1 MLYRFMLLVFL
12 LSSSTL
18 PLIAVPSLTATPIR
32 HVVIIIDENHSF
44 DNLFGVYPFGWP
56 PIVDN
61 TTLSV
66 MRPQGLYANYSEL
79 ESSAN
84 GTLNWVSVPRNPSNP
99 SDGYAHPYY
108 AGATSTEDPSEGWGV
123 YHDDYLDNTTN
134 GFYSNSGPQS
144 MAYFSYEQV
153 APLWDYAEE
162 YVLAD
167 NYYAPV
173 LGLTEPNRVAYLVG
187 YPPAFYSDSV
197 LGAVPFN
204 QTLMYQLSEYN
215 VSWGYYVYGYGG
227 GVPWP
232 LTAFAG
238 SDAYASHF
246 HTLTDF
252 YAQLHGDLPA
262 VSWVM
267 FLGGNTSE
275 YDMHPPYNVTAA
287 ASKLVQVVDAV
298 MNSGYAE
305 STAVFFTFDEGGG
318 YYDQVVP
325 PKINPY
331 GLGQRIPL
339 LIISLLAREGWVDN
353 NTLSG
358 YSLIGFVDYNWHLPW
373 LTPLV
378 ADSDVPGLLSAFNF
392 TSPPRPPLILTPEN
406 WTYPIPLQYPIHY
419 GYTATLPNYTPH
431 QPTSTPTS
439 TPNTQT
445 PKTTLLLVPITI
457 GLTLAIITMLK
468 RRRVYR
474 A

>member
-1 MLYRFMLLVFL
+1 
-12 LSSSTL
+12 
-18 PLIAVPSLTATPIR
+18 
-32 HVVIIIDENHSF
+32 
-44 DNLFGVYPFGWP
+44 
-56 PIVDN
+56 
-61 TTLSV
+61 
-66 MRPQGLYANYSEL
+66 
-79 ESSAN
+79 
-84 GTLNWVSVPRNPSNP
+84 
-99 SDGYAHPYY
+99 
-108 AGATSTEDPSEGWGV
+108 
-123 YHDDYLDNTTN
+123 
-134 GFYSNSGPQS
+134 
-144 MAYFSYEQV
+144 
-153 APLWDYAEE
+153 
-162 YVLAD
+162 
-167 NYYAPV
+167 
-173 LGLTEPNRVAYLVG
+173 
-187 YPPAFYSDSV
+187 
-197 LGAVPFN
+197 
-204 QTLMYQLSEYN
+204 MYQLSEYN

-373 LTPLV
+373 LTP
-378 ADSDVPGLLSAFNF
+378 S
-392 TSPPRPPLILTPEN
+392 
-406 WTYPIPLQYPIHY
+406 
-419 GYTATLPNYTPH
+419 
-431 QPTSTPTS
+431 
-439 TPNTQT
+439 
-445 PKTTLLLVPITI
+445 
-457 GLTLAIITMLK
+457 
-468 RRRVYR
+468 
-474 A
+474 